1 MTEKIKKYSPAGA
14 TRTRSSGGHAGRR
27 CRSGESTSEASI
39 VTTYGDSSRRERCF
53 DKEPQAVFI
62 KALSGRRK
70 PVTMGKNQSMFSTQ
84 PLKRVIFPAPHLPKT
99 SGGIAFVVTDKNN
112 SAFFYGSPFQKRK
125 SNAPQVR
132 PPPNAVSSR

>member
-39 VTTYGDSSRRERCF
+39 VTIYGDSSRRERCF

-70 PVTMGKNQSMFSTQ
+70 PVTMGKNQSVFSTQ
-84 PLKRVIFPAPHLPKT
+84 PFKKESSPQSYFTIAPFFISC
-99 SGGIAFVVTDKNN
+99 SGRAG
-112 SAFFYGSPFQKRK
+112 
-125 SNAPQVR
+125 VR
-132 PPPNAVSSR
+132 F

>member
-53 DKEPQAVFI
+53 DKEPQAVFV

-84 PLKRVIFPAPHLPKT
+84 PKKKNGISKGSRTPVDGMRTRCPRPLDDGDATALWHIKYCGFAESQIFSLNF
-99 SGGIAFVVTDKNN
+99 SV
-112 SAFFYGSPFQKRK
+112 K
-125 SNAPQVR
+125 S
-132 PPPNAVSSR
+132 

>member
-1 MTEKIKKYSPAGA
+1 MQHTPAGA

-84 PLKRVIFPAPHLPKT
+84 PLNIIFQVDSTGILFCGKEKLADFIFDDDQKIVTGKSCLILLIWIT
-99 SGGIAFVVTDKNN
+99 SAGK
-112 SAFFYGSPFQKRK
+112 
-125 SNAPQVR
+125 
-132 PPPNAVSSR
+132 

>member
-84 PLKRVIFPAPHLPKT
+84 PNTNTR
-99 SGGIAFVVTDKNN
+99 SEIATTDLI
-112 SAFFYGSPFQKRK
+112 YC
-125 SNAPQVR
+125 
-132 PPPNAVSSR
+132 